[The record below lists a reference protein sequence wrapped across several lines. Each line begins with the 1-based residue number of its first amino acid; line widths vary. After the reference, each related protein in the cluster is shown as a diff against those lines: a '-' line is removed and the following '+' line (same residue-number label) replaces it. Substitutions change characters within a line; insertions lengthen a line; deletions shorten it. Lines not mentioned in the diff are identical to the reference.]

1 MICFAILWA
10 SNIRFQII
18 DFKMISLIVLSVC
31 LGLSSATYRGVQHGG
46 FPSAYVQTLPP
57 RVTSLTM
64 TFPLGNPFRP
74 GENFVDLGRTGPYYL
89 GNGYRGYMMYPT
101 YGISNTYNRLFGG
114 GYPFS
119 GLTGGHLGGGLIG
132 GNFGHRGGLYGSYPT
147 WLLG

>member
-1 MICFAILWA
+1 MIG
-10 SNIRFQII
+10 
-18 DFKMISLIVLSVC
+18 LIVFGIC
-31 LGLSSATYRGVQHGG
+31 LGLSSATYQLGG
-46 FPSAYVQTLPP
+46 FPSPYVQTLPP

-132 GNFGHRGGLYGSYPT
+132 GNFGHHGGLYGSYPT
-147 WLLG
+147 RLHGGCKYHRKIS